1 MNYKKNILNLVSAL
15 VLGSMVFVACGDSQS
30 PGLEYMP
37 DMYRSPA
44 LEVYVDYEF
53 PDSATARKA
62 PENSIPIGY
71 KPYPYTNDLE
81 GFELA
86 GKNLT
91 NPLALTEK
99 TIQEGK
105 KLYES
110 FCAHCHGKKGQ
121 GKGSIQNAIYG
132 AVPSYIDETPNRR
145 GNRSMKELKEGHIY
159 QAIMYGLNAM
169 GPHSSLIREQ
179 DRWKIVAYVQTLQGK
194 DPIAMQG
201 KDTVEEETVEE
212 SNKSETN

>member
-15 VLGSMVFVACGDSQS
+15 VLGSIVFVACGDSQS
-30 PGLEYMP
+30 PGVEYMP

-44 LEVYVDYEF
+44 MEVYVDYEF
-53 PDSATARKA
+53 PDSATSRKA

-86 GKNLT
+86 GNNLI

-99 TIQEGK
+99 TIKEGK

-110 FCAHCHGKKGQ
+110 FCAHCHGKRARVMVQYKMQFMGQ
-121 GKGSIQNAIYG
+121 FLH
-132 AVPSYIDETPNRR
+132 TL
-145 GNRSMKELKEGHIY
+145 MKHL
-159 QAIMYGLNAM
+159 
-169 GPHSSLIREQ
+169 
-179 DRWKIVAYVQTLQGK
+179 T
-194 DPIAMQG
+194 
-201 KDTVEEETVEE
+201 EEVIGQ
-212 SNKSETN
+212 